1 MRGALAALHGQP
13 CNFVDHAKNPISHQ
27 PWHGAQDNRDKR
39 VELLQRY
46 ARKFFPATKYLD
58 YALRVEA
65 YTLTKAANLVMN
77 VDVRPSCTFIPPGPQ
92 HSYGQICLLL
102 CGESLSLS

>member
-1 MRGALAALHGQP
+1 MR
-13 CNFVDHAKNPISHQ
+13 
-27 PWHGAQDNRDKR
+27 QDNRDKR

-77 VDVRPSCTFIPPGPQ
+77 VDVRPSRTLITPGSR
-92 HSYGQICLLL
+92 HSLVRIYIILHAEAVQPVLIEETLHLARKPSCASVLFAFGFVV
-102 CGESLSLS
+102 

>member
-1 MRGALAALHGQP
+1 M
-13 CNFVDHAKNPISHQ
+13 
-27 PWHGAQDNRDKR
+27 
-39 VELLQRY
+39 ELLQRY

-77 VDVRPSCTFIPPGPQ
+77 VDVRPSRTLITPGSQ
-92 HSYGQICLLL
+92 HSYGVSSYASAD
-102 CGESLSLS
+102 SLSSCPD